1 MFERA
6 RALGVWAQGVRG
18 DGAVAGCEDLME
30 PERAEGVHALL
41 ERLLPGVDACSCTL
55 NEADMLDLYGV
66 HESPRLLRA
75 V

>member
-1 MFERA
+1 M
-6 RALGVWAQGVRG
+6 
-18 DGAVAGCEDLME
+18 AGCEDLME

-55 NEADMLDLYGV
+55 NEADMLELYGV

>member
-1 MFERA
+1 M
-6 RALGVWAQGVRG
+6 
-18 DGAVAGCEDLME
+18 AGCEDLME

-41 ERLLPGVDACSCTL
+41 ARLLPDVEACSCTL
-55 NEADMLDLYGV
+55 SDAEMLDLYGV